1 MQAVA
6 QTSWLPLWSKESW
19 LLDRLEIKAQSN
31 TALNLNTAKP
41 YMRAAMVAV
50 ADSLW
55 GQLQQQNNPLALS
68 AVDQYNLQ
76 RLQANS
82 SEYSRYKATDMPGW
96 RSKKAWG
103 KGLFETKANML
114 EVDKPNFYLSVN
126 PAMAYQRSIE
136 SDYSDPVY
144 FRALGATGRGLIG
157 KKVAFQFLATANSEQ
172 GPLQFRQMR
181 AANRAVP
188 GYTRYDSI
196 DGNKAYQYIDFRG
209 SVSTSVTKYIQVQF
223 GYDQQTI
230 GNGYRSLL
238 LSNFAPSALF
248 VKLNT
253 RIWKLNYTNLYM
265 QLQPI
270 AGPVPGGRFGNKYA
284 AMHHLSLQATKWL
297 NIGLF
302 EGIIFG
308 RSRGYDISYMLP
320 LIFYRSIEQ
329 QNGSPD
335 NANIGFDFK
344 ANIAKRLQ
352 LYGQLMLDEFVKD
365 EVIGGRRKW
374 WGNKQ
379 GIQLGAKYVDAF
391 GIKNLD
397 LQAEMNQIRPFMYQF
412 RDTTGAY
419 THALQPLAHPLGA
432 NLRELI
438 GIARY
443 QPNNRLYFFGR
454 VNWWKQGLDSAGF
467 NFGANPNELYNPVS
481 AGGTRPRGDNFPLFA
496 GMPATGL
503 NAQLTASYEL
513 KENLFVELGATLRR
527 YQETG
532 KAAVNT
538 TLLSAGIR
546 WNMFRRDYDY

>member
-1 MQAVA
+1 
-6 QTSWLPLWSKESW
+6 
-19 LLDRLEIKAQSN
+19 
-31 TALNLNTAKP
+31 
-41 YMRAAMVAV
+41 
-50 ADSLW
+50 
-55 GQLQQQNNPLALS
+55 
-68 AVDQYNLQ
+68 
-76 RLQANS
+76 
-82 SEYSRYKATDMPGW
+82 
-96 RSKKAWG
+96 
-103 KGLFETKANML
+103 
-114 EVDKPNFYLSVN
+114 
-126 PAMAYQRSIE
+126 
-136 SDYSDPVY
+136 
-144 FRALGATGRGLIG
+144 
-157 KKVAFQFLATANSEQ
+157 
-172 GPLQFRQMR
+172 
-181 AANRAVP
+181 
-188 GYTRYDSI
+188 
-196 DGNKAYQYIDFRG
+196 
-209 SVSTSVTKYIQVQF
+209 
-223 GYDQQTI
+223 
-230 GNGYRSLL
+230 
-238 LSNFAPSALF
+238 
-248 VKLNT
+248 
-253 RIWKLNYTNLYM
+253 
-265 QLQPI
+265 
-270 AGPVPGGRFGNKYA
+270 
-284 AMHHLSLQATKWL
+284 MHHLSLQATRWL

-344 ANIAKRLQ
+344 TNIAKRLQ

-365 EVIGGRRKW
+365 EAIGSRRKW

-379 GIQLGAKYVDAF
+379 GIQVGAKYVDAF

-443 QPNNRLYFFGR
+443 QPNNRLYFFAR

-481 AGGTRPRGDNFPLFA
+481 AGGTRPRGDNFPMFA
-496 GMPATGL
+496 GLPATGL

-513 KENLFVELGATLRR
+513 KENLFVELGAMLRR